1 MAVFRLVGLRKNQR
15 TGMWEYRRVIPKHLR
30 PYHSGHE
37 FKRSTGTDSK
47 KDAERRALSFIAQF
61 KALQETLES
70 RYRADQETAASSPP
84 AESTRA
90 LELSPEDLRGIAG
103 QLAQALLAKHAAEPA
118 PSEAFSANSAVAP
131 PVPGTPAPQW
141 GSQADPWAGQRMML
155 IAPKNYGVPAT
166 EVSLVTRPLKAL
178 LEARGITVVE
188 GQWGTLCELTRNA
201 LIGAYAILRQRAKG
215 SDVWTEEKLA
225 ERFGGGGGEGV
236 PAGSPK
242 VTFKSLLDGLERERG
257 LRSNTIKAYRRHVG
271 SFAKFLKH
279 DDASRVTVDD
289 VVRWKDH
296 LITSGKVSAKTINEG
311 RLAALSSVLGWGK
324 DNRKL
329 TINAAL
335 GIRVRAKKKPRTR
348 EKDLREEEAKIILRA
363 SLKAGSLEE
372 QLARRHKAAR
382 RWIPWL
388 CCYSGARVT
397 EIAQLRG
404 SDVQQ
409 EEGHWFMLL
418 SPEAGSIKSDEFRR
432 VPLHPHIIEQGF
444 IEFVRAAGKG
454 PLFYDPKRARV
465 GKADKPQANTVG
477 HKLAEWVREI
487 GVDDP
492 QVAPNHGWRHR
503 FITACRKAGID
514 AEARSAITGHATKTV
529 GESYGRWPMAALT
542 REVEKLP
549 RIDPS
554 CTKL

>member
-15 TGMWEYRRVIPKHLR
+15 TGIWEYRRVIPKHLR
-30 PYHSGHE
+30 PYHAGHE

-47 KDAERRALSFIAQF
+47 RAAERGALALIAQF
-61 KALQETLES
+61 NALQEALES
-70 RYRADQETAASSPP
+70 RYRADQEMAASSPP
-84 AESTRA
+84 PEGTPPA

-118 PSEAFSANSAVAP
+118 PSEAFSVNSTVVP
-131 PVPGTPAPQW
+131 PMPGTPAPPW

-166 EVSLVTRPLKAL
+166 DVGLVTRPLKAL
-178 LEARGITVVE
+178 LDARGITVSDE
-188 GQWGTLCELTRNA
+188 QWGTLCELTRNA
-201 LIGAYAILRQRAKG
+201 LIGAYAILQQRAKG
-215 SDVWTEEKLA
+215 GDVWTEERLA
-225 ERFGGGGGEGV
+225 ERFGGDTEG
-236 PAGSPK
+236 ALTGSPK
-242 VTFKSLLDGLERERG
+242 VTFESLLDGLERERG
-257 LRSNTIKAYRRHVG
+257 LRSNTIKAYRRHVA
-271 SFAKFLKH
+271 SFSKFLKH

-289 VVRWKDH
+289 VVGWKDN
-296 LITSGKVSAKTINEG
+296 LVASKKLSAKTINEG
-311 RLAALSSVLGWGK
+311 CLAALSSVLGWGK
-324 DNRKL
+324 ENRKL

-397 EIAQLRG
+397 EVAQLRG
-404 SDVQQ
+404 IDVQQ

-454 PLFYDPKRARV
+454 PLFYDLKRARG

-503 FITACRKAGID
+503 FVTACRKAGID

-529 GESYGRWPMAALT
+529 GESYGRWPVAALV

-549 RIDPS
+549 RVD
-554 CTKL
+554 L